1 MKKLLSLKELKRCT
15 FSVHP
20 NAKPAFDFFFN
31 HTHLFC
37 RSRLNTSTLQ
47 VLNQNQAFYGI
58 KKQED
63 EIALFSGYEF
73 IGFDLANIDVTQHN
87 VIIMPSLT
95 DEEITLQAWIATLRV
110 VLTSAPT
117 EHLEKFRR
125 ALNDSVPSC
134 CIRYLFEQKSITQ
147 KLWSEINAVS
157 RDTLAK
163 QNQKMNKTTE
173 PQISI
178 FERLGNKY
186 AG

>member
-15 FSVHP
+15 FSVHS
-20 NAKPAFDFFFN
+20 NAKPAFDFFFS

-37 RSRLNTSTLQ
+37 RSRLKASTLQ
-47 VLNQNQAFYGI
+47 RLHHNLTLYGMKI
-58 KKQED
+58 QEN

-73 IGFDLANIDVTQHN
+73 IGFDLANINLTQHN
-87 VIIMPSLT
+87 VIILPSLT

-147 KLWSEINAVS
+147 KVWSEVNAVS